1 MDVSDV
7 LKRSVKR
14 QGRLKRVREFTG
26 LCSPCA
32 RPSTSRSQGRFGL
45 RLSLNPYRRR
55 HNEPVASDPGWV
67 KVQFNLALRARS
79 ARAYWQSV
87 NDVQEIGGRHAFS
100 LSAEMLRSR
109 EMRRRRLGADVL
121 GELGYQE
128 VPRPFRRQSGPL
140 LLAALRGQRNAAVLV
155 SLVTALGR
163 LGIRSAIPSL
173 VGLARHRS
181 PMVRRALAAELPG
194 CTWSTG
200 EERPDRR
207 VTRVLIELTRDPVGE
222 VRGWACFS
230 LAGTIADGPEI
241 RAALWDRMRDRHYDT
256 RVDALRA
263 LAIRRDPR
271 VHQPLRDAGG
281 VIGIRRFGSWV
292 MDDLVEYAKS
302 VRDKQLLK
310 ALES

>member
-1 MDVSDV
+1 MASDP
-7 LKRSVKR
+7 RWVKR
-14 QGRLKRVREFTG
+14 QFDV
-26 LCSPCA
+26 
-32 RPSTSRSQGRFGL
+32 
-45 RLSLNPYRRR
+45 
-55 HNEPVASDPGWV
+55 
-67 KVQFNLALRARS
+67 ALRARS
-79 ARAYWQSV
+79 ALAYWQSV
-87 NDVQEIGGRHAFS
+87 NDVQEIGGRNAFN
-100 LSAEMLRSR
+100 LSSEMLRSR

-128 VPRPFRRQSGPL
+128 YPRPFRRQSGPL
-140 LLAALRGQRNAAVLV
+140 LVAALRSERNAAVLA

-173 VGLARHRS
+173 VGLTKQRS
-181 PMVRRALAAELPG
+181 PTVRRALAAELPG

-207 VTRVLIELTRDPVGE
+207 VTRVLIDLTRDPVAE

-230 LAGTIADGPEI
+230 LAGSIADGPKI
-241 RAALWDRMRDRHYDT
+241 RAALWDRVRDRHYDT

-271 VHQPLRDAGG
+271 VHQPLRDAVRVVGT
-281 VIGIRRFGSWV
+281 RRFGSWV

-302 VRDKQLLK
+302 VRDRQLLK